1 MPRWRYGATWE
12 PRFRA
17 NGTRMAGAGRG
28 PSWLAILLVSWAA
41 CAEPFYL
48 VSVQEVGAP
57 IVSEKELIYRTNIVF
72 RKAPESYWTFY
83 DRQGGFLVLDIYGA
97 KLEMQTELDL
107 SGNEV
112 FKGIKVENL
121 ETSMSLS
128 GEQARVYLKVEAGWR
143 FEAETMS
150 KSVIQI
156 TARKTLAPPKP
167 VKRKSRRVILYI
179 LAAVAASAGTFALII
194 LIGRSGD

>member
-1 MPRWRYGATWE
+1 
-12 PRFRA
+12 
-17 NGTRMAGAGRG
+17 
-28 PSWLAILLVSWAA
+28 
-41 CAEPFYL
+41 
-48 VSVQEVGAP
+48 
-57 IVSEKELIYRTNIVF
+57 VF